1 MSSDVSCHFAF
12 MAFVHVDI
20 SVRGFTEA
28 EARSGLRDLLD
39 EFQHRHW
46 LFRPSA
52 VWDAA
57 RRCLAVGIDYEGHD
71 TKLCGQAVLDEVR
84 DCVIACLQSAS
95 DIHFEID
102 DSRFTPVA

>member
-1 MSSDVSCHFAF
+1 

-20 SVRGFTEA
+20 SARGFTEA
-28 EARSGLRDLLD
+28 EARSGLPDLLD

-46 LFRPSA
+46 LVRPTA

-57 RRCLAVGIDYEGHD
+57 RCCLAIGIDYEGHD
-71 TKLCGQAVLDEVR
+71 TKLCGQAVLDEVW

-95 DIHFEID
+95 DIHFKID
-102 DSRFTPVA
+102 DSRITPVA